1 MAKKRTRTRVSSKID
16 ELPEELRVKV
26 DVMLADTSNTYEY
39 ISQYLKQEGYEIS
52 KSSVGRYAMRSN
64 TATQRLL
71 EAQAQTEQLIRV
83 VKDNPDA
90 DYTEAAIMLTMNGL
104 VNKVAT
110 AEEEFQEMPLD
121 KAGRLIASLSRTK
134 VYKDR
139 VRQDMQNVDKAG
151 VMNAI
156 AEGLRTSTVE
166 RFRSEESPDGHKWE
180 PSIRAQQ
187 KGGKTLTKTTALKT
201 SIKSQADE
209 SGLAVGTNL
218 VYAATHQYGD
228 ERTIRAKNSKY
239 LRFQIGDRW
248 VSVPSVRVNIPARPF
263 LGISEQDNR
272 EIQDILEEIFE
283 E

>member
-1 MAKKRTRTRVSSKID
+1 M
-16 ELPEELRVKV
+16 
-26 DVMLADTSNTYEY
+26 
-39 ISQYLKQEGYEIS
+39 
-52 KSSVGRYAMRSN
+52 SSVSVRLEGD
-64 TATQRLL
+64 TDQLL
-71 EAQAQTEQLIRV
+71 E
-83 VKDNPDA
+83 
-90 DYTEAAIMLTMNGL
+90 
-104 VNKVAT
+104 
-110 AEEEFQEMPLD
+110 
-121 KAGRLIASLSRTK
+121 RLKS
-134 VYKDR
+134 
-139 VRQDMQNVDKAG
+139 MQNVDKAG

-156 AEGLRTSTVE
+156 AEGLRTSAVE